1 MGKLA
6 RRRLIGRATA
16 SAAAFMAHAS
26 RASAQ
31 SASFPSR
38 PIRILVGFAPGGGND
53 VTARILAQQL
63 SGGPLGTV
71 LIDNRTGA
79 SGLIA
84 VDLLAK
90 SPPDGTTL
98 MVASQT
104 IVAVAPLL
112 FKSVTF
118 DAQRDVTGIAMLGA
132 SPMVLVVTPSFE
144 AKSVRQLI
152 DMAKAKPGA
161 INFGSGGV
169 GTTPHMAAELFLLSS
184 GIHMT
189 HVSYRGEAP
198 AIADVIG
205 GQLPLV
211 FANVSVAT
219 PQVKSG
225 ALRAL
230 AVTSPKR
237 APSLPDVPTLAEEGV
252 IGSDTET
259 WFGLIAPKATPRDI
273 VQRLNTEVRR
283 ALAAPELLRRFAELS
298 LSVNP
303 SSPEELDIIIKS
315 EIVRWGEVIRQAG
328 IKSPE

>member
-1 MGKLA
+1 MGNLA
-6 RRRLIGRATA
+6 RRRLIGQATA
-16 SAAAFMAHAS
+16 AAVAFTTHAS
-26 RASAQ
+26 RANAQ
-31 SASFPSR
+31 TVPFPSR
-38 PIRILVGFAPGGGND
+38 PIRILVGFAAGGGND
-53 VTARILAQQL
+53 VAARLVAQQL

-71 LIDNRTGA
+71 LVDNRTGA

-84 VDLLAK
+84 ADMLAK

-98 MVASQT
+98 LLASQT
-104 IVAVAPLL
+104 IVAVAPVLY
-112 FKSVTF
+112 KSVAS
-118 DAQRDVTGIAMLGA
+118 DAVRDTTGIAMLGA
-132 SPMVLVVTPSFE
+132 SPLVLVVTPSFE
-144 AKSVRQLI
+144 ARSVHQLI

-184 GIHMT
+184 GIRMT

-211 FANVSVAT
+211 FANVSVTT

-237 APSLPDVPTLAEEGV
+237 APSLPDVPTLAELGV
-252 IGSDTET
+252 TGADSES
-259 WFGLIAPKATPRDI
+259 WFSLIAPKATPRDI
-273 VQRLNTEVRR
+273 VQRLNVETRH
-283 ALAAPELLRRFAELS
+283 ALAAPELQRRFAELS

-303 SSPEELDIIIKS
+303 SSPEELDTIIKS
-315 EIVRWGEVIRQAG
+315 EIVRWGEVIDRAG
-328 IKSPE
+328 IKAAE